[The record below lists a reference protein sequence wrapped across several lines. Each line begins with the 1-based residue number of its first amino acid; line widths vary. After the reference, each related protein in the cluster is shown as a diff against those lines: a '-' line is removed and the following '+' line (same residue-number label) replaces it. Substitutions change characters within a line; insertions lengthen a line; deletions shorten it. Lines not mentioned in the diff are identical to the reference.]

1 MVLPKSC
8 LDKELTMFDNKI
20 VLTGVKPT
28 GTPHLGNYLG
38 AIKPAIRLG
47 NEAVA
52 HGGKHYM
59 FIADYHAINAE
70 KDPVVLSQKLKE
82 IACIYLAGGL
92 NPEHSVFYRQSDIP
106 EIHEI
111 TTILYAYTPKGFMNK
126 AHAYKACVDKNRAAS
141 KPDDD
146 GINMGLYTYP
156 TLMATDI
163 LAFNSDI
170 VPVGKDQVQHVEIA
184 RDIAGAINAHYG
196 KELLHLPT
204 YYTDTNV
211 AVIPG
216 VDGRKMSKSYG
227 NVIPLF
233 EDDKSIKKAV
243 FSIKTDSR
251 PMEEPKDPDEILVYE
266 IYKAVASPEQLKE
279 MADGLRQGKL
289 GYGHVKNMLLDA
301 VIDEVKDAREKYNYY
316 MAHYNEVEEMLL
328 HGAEKARPVAKE
340 TLKRLK
346 DAVFGR

>member
-1 MVLPKSC
+1 
-8 LDKELTMFDNKI
+8 MFEGKTI
-20 VLTGVKPT
+20 LTGVKPT

-38 AIKPAIRLG
+38 AIKPAIQLG
-47 NEAVA
+47 HQAIAN
-52 HGGKHYM
+52 GGRHYM

-70 KDPVVLSQKLKE
+70 KDPAVLNQKMKE

-92 NPEHSVFYRQSDIP
+92 DPKQSIFYRQSDIP
-106 EIHEI
+106 EIPEI

-126 AHAYKACVDKNRAAS
+126 AHAYKAAVDKNREAG

-156 TLMATDI
+156 TLMAADI
-163 LAFNSDI
+163 LAYDSDI

-204 YYTDTNV
+204 YYIDDHV
-211 AVIPG
+211 AVVPG
-216 VDGRKMSKSYG
+216 IDGRKMSKSYG

-233 EDDKSIKKAV
+233 EDDKAIKKAI

-251 PMEEPKDPDEILVYE
+251 PMEEPKDPEEILVYE
-266 IYKAVASPEQLKE
+266 IYKSIATPEQLQE
-279 MADGLRQGKL
+279 MGDGLRQGKL
-289 GYGHVKNMLLDA
+289 GYGHIKNMLLDA
-301 VIDEVKDAREKYNYY
+301 FVSEIKEAREKYNYY
-316 MAHYNEVEEMLL
+316 MANFSEVEEMLTK
-328 HGAEKARPVAKE
+328 GAAKARPAAQA

-346 DAVFGR
+346 DAVFGK

>member
-1 MVLPKSC
+1 
-8 LDKELTMFDNKI
+8 MFDNKV

-38 AIKPAIRLG
+38 AIAPAIELG
-47 NEAVA
+47 KKAD
-52 HGGKHYM
+52 KHYM

-70 KDPVVLSQKLKE
+70 KDPMVLNQKLKE
-82 IACIYLAGGL
+82 IACVYLAFGL
-92 NPEHSVFYRQSDIP
+92 DTDHSIFYRQSDIP
-106 EIHEI
+106 EINEI

-126 AHAYKACVDKNRAAS
+126 AHAYKASVDKNREAS

-156 TLMATDI
+156 TLMAADI
-163 LAFNSDI
+163 LTFDTDI

-196 KELLHLPT
+196 KDLLHLPT
-204 YYTDTNV
+204 YHLAENV
-211 AVIPG
+211 AIVPG

-233 EDDKSIKKAV
+233 DDDKAIKKAI

-251 PMEEPKDPDEILVYE
+251 PMEEPKDPEGILVYE
-266 IYKAVASPEQLKE
+266 IYKSIASAEQLKE
-279 MADGLRQGKL
+279 MGDGLRQGKL
-289 GYGHVKNMLLDA
+289 GYGHIKNMLLDA
-301 VIDEVKDAREKYNYY
+301 VVATIKDAREKYDYY
-316 MAHYNEVEEMLL
+316 MAHFDEVETMLAA
-328 HGAEKARPVAKE
+328 GADKARPVAQA

>member
-1 MVLPKSC
+1 
-8 LDKELTMFDNKI
+8 MFENKK

-38 AIKPAIRLG
+38 AIKPAITLG
-47 NEAVA
+47 KQALA
-52 HGGKHYM
+52 AGGKHYM

-70 KDPVVLSQKLKE
+70 KDPAVLREKLKE

-92 NPEHSVFYRQSDIP
+92 DPSQSVFYRQSDIA
-106 EIHEI
+106 EIPEI

-126 AHAYKACVDKNRAAS
+126 AHAYKAAVDKNRAAG

-156 TLMATDI
+156 TLMAADI
-163 LAFNSDI
+163 LAYDTDI

-184 RDIAGAINAHYG
+184 RDIAGAINAHYNRT
-196 KELLHLPT
+196 LLTLPE
-204 YYTDTNV
+204 YSIDDNV
-211 AVIPG
+211 AVVPG
-216 VDGRKMSKSYG
+216 IDGRKMSKSYG

-233 EDDKSIKKAV
+233 EDDKAIKKAI

-251 PMEEPKDPDEILVYE
+251 PPEEPKNPDEILVYE
-266 IYKAVASPEQLKE
+266 IYKAIATLEQLKE
-279 MADGLRQGKL
+279 MGDGLREGKL
-289 GYGHVKNMLLDA
+289 GYGQIKNMLLEA
-301 VIDEVKDAREKYNYY
+301 VINEVRDARETYRYY
-316 MAHYNEVEEMLL
+316 MSHYEEVEAMLEE
-328 HGAEKARPVAKE
+328 GAAKARPVARA

>member
-1 MVLPKSC
+1 
-8 LDKELTMFDNKI
+8 MFAGKNI
-20 VLTGVKPT
+20 LTGVKPT

-38 AIKPAIRLG
+38 AIKPAIELG

-52 HGGKHYM
+52 QGGKHYM

-70 KDPVVLSQKLKE
+70 KDPAVLNQKMKE

-92 NPEHSVFYRQSDIP
+92 DPSKSLFYRQSDIP
-106 EIHEI
+106 EILEI

-126 AHAYKACVDKNRAAS
+126 AHAYKAAVDKNRMAG

-156 TLMATDI
+156 TLMAADI
-163 LAFNSDI
+163 LAYDTDI
-170 VPVGKDQVQHVEIA
+170 VPVGRDQVQHVEIA
-184 RDIAGAINAHYG
+184 RDIAGAINAHYQ
-196 KELLHLPT
+196 KELLRLPDA
-204 YYTDTNV
+204 YVDDHV
-211 AVIPG
+211 AVVPG
-216 VDGRKMSKSYG
+216 IDGRKMSKSYG

-233 EDDKSIKKAV
+233 ADDKAIKKAI

-251 PMEEPKDPDEILVYE
+251 LPEEPKDPEGILVYE
-266 IYKAVASPEQLKE
+266 IYKSIATPAQLQE
-279 MADGLRQGKL
+279 MGDGLRQGKL
-289 GYGHVKNMLLDA
+289 GYGHIKNMLLDA
-301 VIDEVKDAREKYNYY
+301 VIAEIKEAREKYNYY
-316 MAHYNEVEEMLL
+316 MANFNEVEDMLQK
-328 HGAEKARPVAKE
+328 GAEKARPAAQA

>member
-1 MVLPKSC
+1 
-8 LDKELTMFDNKI
+8 MFDKKTI
-20 VLTGVKPT
+20 LTGVKPT

-38 AIKPAIRLG
+38 AIKPAIQLG
-47 NEAVA
+47 KDAVEN
-52 HGGKHYM
+52 GGRHYM

-70 KDPVVLSQKLKE
+70 KNPEVLNQKMRE
-82 IACIYLAGGL
+82 IACIYLASGL
-92 NPEHSVFYRQSDIP
+92 DPNKSIFYRQSDIP
-106 EIHEI
+106 EIPEI

-126 AHAYKACVDKNRAAS
+126 AHAYKACVDKNREAG

-156 TLMATDI
+156 TLMAADI
-163 LAFNSDI
+163 LAYDTDI

-184 RDIAGAINAHYG
+184 RDIAGAINAHYN
-196 KELLHLPT
+196 KPLLHLPE
-204 YYTDTNV
+204 YYIDEHV
-211 AVIPG
+211 AVVPG
-216 VDGRKMSKSYG
+216 IDGRKMSKSYG

-233 EDDKSIKKAV
+233 EDDKAIKKAI

-251 PMEEPKDPDEILVYE
+251 PLEEPKDPEGILVYE
-266 IYKAVASPEQLKE
+266 IYKSIASDAQLQE

-289 GYGHVKNMLLDA
+289 GYGHIKNMLLDA
-301 VIDEVKDAREKYNYY
+301 VINEIKDAREKYNYY
-316 MAHYNEVEEMLL
+316 MAHFDEVEMLL
-328 HGAEKARPVAKE
+328 QQGAGKARPVAKE

>member
-1 MVLPKSC
+1 
-8 LDKELTMFDNKI
+8 MFDNKV

-38 AIKPAIRLG
+38 AIKPAIELG
-47 NEAVA
+47 KKVD
-52 HGGKHYM
+52 KHYM

-70 KDPVVLSQKLKE
+70 KDPLVLNQKLKE
-82 IACIYLAGGL
+82 IACVYLAFGL
-92 NPEHSVFYRQSDIP
+92 DPNHSIFYRQSDIP

-126 AHAYKACVDKNRAAS
+126 AHAYKAAVDKNREMG

-184 RDIAGAINAHYG
+184 RDIAGAINAHYN

-204 YYTDTNV
+204 YHLAENV
-211 AVIPG
+211 AVVPG
-216 VDGRKMSKSYG
+216 IDGRKMSKSYG

-233 EDDKSIKKAV
+233 EDDKAIKKAI

-251 PMEEPKDPDEILVYE
+251 PMEEPKDPEGILVYE
-266 IYKAVASPEQLKE
+266 IYKSIATPEQLQE
-279 MADGLRQGKL
+279 MGDGLRQGKL
-289 GYGHVKNMLLDA
+289 GYGHIKNMLLDA
-301 VIDEVKDAREKYNYY
+301 VINTVKDAREKYDYY
-316 MAHYNEVEEMLL
+316 MAHFDEVDAMLQQ
-328 HGAEKARPVAKE
+328 GATKARPVAIE
-340 TLKRLK
+340 TLNRLK
-346 DAVFGR
+346 EAIFGR

>member
-1 MVLPKSC
+1 
-8 LDKELTMFDNKI
+8 MFEGKTI
-20 VLTGVKPT
+20 LTGVKPT

-38 AIKPAIRLG
+38 AIKPAIQLG
-47 NEAVA
+47 HQAIAN
-52 HGGKHYM
+52 GGKHYM

-70 KDPVVLSQKLKE
+70 KDPAVLNQKMKE

-92 NPEHSVFYRQSDIP
+92 DPKQSIFYRQSDIP
-106 EIHEI
+106 EIPEI

-126 AHAYKACVDKNRAAS
+126 AHAYKAAVDKNREAG

-146 GINMGLYTYP
+146 AINMGLYTYP
-156 TLMATDI
+156 TLMAADI
-163 LAFNSDI
+163 LAYDSDI

-204 YYTDTNV
+204 YYIDDHV
-211 AVIPG
+211 AVVPG
-216 VDGRKMSKSYG
+216 IDGRKMSKSYG

-233 EDDKSIKKAV
+233 EDDKAIKKAI

-251 PMEEPKDPDEILVYE
+251 PMEEPKDPEEILVYE
-266 IYKAVASPEQLKE
+266 IYKSIATPEQLQE
-279 MADGLRQGKL
+279 MGDGLRQGKL
-289 GYGHVKNMLLDA
+289 GYGHIKNMLLDA
-301 VIDEVKDAREKYNYY
+301 VVNEIKEAREKYNYY
-316 MAHYNEVEEMLL
+316 MANFSEVEEMLTE
-328 HGAEKARPVAKE
+328 GAAKARPTAQA

-346 DAVFGR
+346 DAVFGK

>member
-1 MVLPKSC
+1 
-8 LDKELTMFDNKI
+8 MFDKKTI
-20 VLTGVKPT
+20 LTGVKPT

-38 AIKPAIRLG
+38 AIKPAIQLG
-47 NEAVA
+47 KNAVEN
-52 HGGKHYM
+52 GGRHYM

-70 KDPVVLSQKLKE
+70 KNPEVLNQKMRE

-92 NPEHSVFYRQSDIP
+92 APNKSIFYRQSDIP
-106 EIHEI
+106 EIPEI

-126 AHAYKACVDKNRAAS
+126 AHAYKACVDKNREAG

-156 TLMATDI
+156 TLMAADI
-163 LAFNSDI
+163 LAYDTDI

-184 RDIAGAINAHYG
+184 RDIAGAINAHYN
-196 KELLHLPT
+196 KPLLHLPE
-204 YYTDTNV
+204 YYIDEHV
-211 AVIPG
+211 AVVPG
-216 VDGRKMSKSYG
+216 IDGRKMSKSYG

-233 EDDKSIKKAV
+233 EDDKAIKKAI

-251 PMEEPKDPDEILVYE
+251 PMEEPKDPEGILVYE
-266 IYKAVASPEQLKE
+266 IYKSIASDAQLQE
-279 MADGLRQGKL
+279 MADGLRKGKL
-289 GYGHVKNMLLDA
+289 GYGHIKNMLLDA
-301 VIDEVKDAREKYNYY
+301 VINEIKDAREKYNYY
-316 MAHYNEVEEMLL
+316 MAHFDEVEMLL
-328 HGAEKARPVAKE
+328 QQGAEKARPVAKE